1 MVFTLRVRLVSMVCL
16 FYRQDLILISS
27 LWIHEM
33 EGIVECSKNKNKNE
47 QQTNKN
53 KSNKKTSLSHWF
65 LFFTFLFS
73 FLFFS
78 FLFYPF
84 FLFFLSLY
92 QSDFN
97 LRGLSSSFRWGPLE
111 ISLVTA
117 VGILNVS
124 ETNSPVLQCRPIFSS
139 QPGSPSFMMLPPE
152 SEDAAVLLDC
162 HLHYIL

>member
-1 MVFTLRVRLVSMVCL
+1 MKWRELQSVAKTKTKTNNKQTKTNQTTKPLCPIGF
-16 FYRQDLILISS
+16 FSS
-27 LWIHEM
+27 L
-33 EGIVECSKNKNKNE
+33 S
-47 QQTNKN
+47 
-53 KSNKKTSLSHWF
+53 F
-65 LFFTFLFS
+65 FLFS
-73 FLFFS
+73 FFS